1 MQPMPSR
8 CPFCQSE
15 LEAVRLHCSSCD
27 TSFEG
32 RFSTSRLT
40 SLSDQQL
47 EFVVTFVR
55 CEGKINRVE
64 QELGLSYPTIRNR
77 LQDVIRALG
86 YEPKQEE
93 ETERMADR
101 RLAVLDELDAGRIT
115 ANEAMRA
122 LREA

>member
-1 MQPMPSR
+1 MQSIPSR
-8 CPFCQSE
+8 CPFCKSE
-15 LEAVRLHCSSCD
+15 LEAVRLHCPSCD
-27 TSFEG
+27 TSIEG

-40 SLSDQQL
+40 ALSDQQL
-47 EFVVTFVR
+47 EFVITFVR

-77 LQDVIRALG
+77 LQDVILAMG

-93 ETERMADR
+93 EAERTADK
-101 RLAVLDELDAGRIT
+101 RLAVLDELDSGRIT
-115 ANEAMRA
+115 ADEAMRA